1 MEYHLTGTT
10 SEVTV
15 DDRGVHIRRTK
26 GPMKG
31 AEKTIPFAQIASVV
45 LKEPS
50 ILVGGFLQFQ
60 PVGYAG
66 HGLHTPAQAAG
77 DENTVVFA
85 KKGYDHGNVHFQQQ
99 FRRFLHTNNPD
110 IFIG

>member
-66 HGLHTPAQAAG
+66 HGLHTPPRPPVTK
-77 DENTVVFA
+77 NTVVFA
-85 KKGYDHGNVHFQQQ
+85 KKGYDEAARIKAAVESRMGQA
-99 FRRFLHTNNPD
+99 
-110 IFIG
+110 